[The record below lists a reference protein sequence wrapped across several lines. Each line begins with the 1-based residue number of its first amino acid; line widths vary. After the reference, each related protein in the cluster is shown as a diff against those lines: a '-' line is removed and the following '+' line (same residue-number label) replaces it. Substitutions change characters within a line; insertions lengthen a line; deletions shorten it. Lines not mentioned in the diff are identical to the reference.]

1 MAVPAVFDITLELI
15 NGLKVGI
22 EHMIPD
28 EEEEESEWEQP
39 LWLIIID
46 LLVIRIG
53 IVKYSNEE

>member
-1 MAVPAVFDITLELI
+1 MALDVTLELI

-22 EHMIPD
+22 EHMTPD

-53 IVKYSNEE
+53 IVKYSAQEE

>member
-1 MAVPAVFDITLELI
+1 MFDITLELI

>member
-1 MAVPAVFDITLELI
+1 MALDITLELI

-53 IVKYSNEE
+53 IVKYSNEYTEE